1 MSAKTIRVAMIGLGG
16 VCAQVHYPGFSRIPG
31 VDIVGICDPDASLRE
46 IRCREWRVEAS
57 FGDVDELLLEI
68 KPDAVVI
75 ATPNCTHKSLIL
87 KAFASGSH
95 VLCEKPLGMNLQET
109 KEILEVAQKTQLRH
123 MTAFTYRFVPAMN
136 YIRHLVRTGALG
148 EIRHERFHRL
158 QDWGER
164 AIGWRQYYLLAGSGE
179 LRHGHSPN

>member
-1 MSAKTIRVAMIGLGG
+1 M
-16 VCAQVHYPGFSRIPG
+16 
-31 VDIVGICDPDASLRE
+31 
-46 IRCREWRVEAS
+46 
-57 FGDVDELLLEI
+57 EI

-95 VLCEKPLGMNLQET
+95 VLCEKPLGKNLQET

-164 AIGWRQYYLLAGSGE
+164 AIGWRQYYLQAGSGE